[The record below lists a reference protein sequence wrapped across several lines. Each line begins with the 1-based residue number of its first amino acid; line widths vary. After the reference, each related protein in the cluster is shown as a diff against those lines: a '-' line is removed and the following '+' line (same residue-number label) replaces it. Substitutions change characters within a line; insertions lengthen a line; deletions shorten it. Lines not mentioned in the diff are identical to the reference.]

1 MQRGKMEVGKR
12 TEGGVLGYKES
23 VYIRTSIS
31 NTRPGQGNASG
42 SRCVRLCNGGSTI
55 SKMQR

>member
-1 MQRGKMEVGKR
+1 MEVEKR